1 MKRFALLLV
10 IFAFAGLAVIAQSSR
25 TRPRVVPTPTPAP
38 TPIVVDGYEDDVDDE
53 PVVSD
58 PARRRPTLQGDQ
70 RVGNPNASPTPPD
83 GDDEVIRVE
92 TNLVTLPVSVFDR
105 SGRFVGGLEQRD
117 FQIFENGKRQ
127 EIGFFQSVEQPFT
140 VILMIDVSPSTA
152 FQIGD
157 IQNAAITFTEQL
169 RQNDRVMVVAFDQ
182 RARVLTRPTNNR
194 AEIARAIRQAEVGN
208 GTSIY
213 SAVDQMLNREFK
225 MIEGRKAIVVFSDG
239 VDTTSGRR
247 STFES
252 TLRDAEETDV
262 LIYSI
267 RYNTQRDYG
276 RNGGG
281 GVYNPQPRRRGG
293 GGWGDILGAI
303 ITGGSVNIG
312 GGGNTG
318 AAGTSPEEYARGRQ
332 YLETLSRNSG
342 GRSFEA
348 DSLRDLDSAYSGIA
362 EELRRQYSVGFYPD
376 TAGQAGE
383 RRQLRVRV
391 MRPNLVVRAR
401 NSYIVGSGDRSYAG
415 N

>member
-1 MKRFALLLV
+1 MRRSVLLL
-10 IFAFAGLAVIAQSSR
+10 ICLTALSLSAFAQSNRS
-25 TRPRVVPTPTPAP
+25 RPRVVPTPTPAP
-38 TPIVVDGYEDDVDDE
+38 TPIVVDGYEDDADYE

-58 PARRRPTLQGDQ
+58 PSRRRPTLQGDQ
-70 RVGNPNASPTPPD
+70 RAPSPNASPTPPD
-83 GDDEVIRVE
+83 GDDEVIRIE

-105 SGRFVGGLEQRD
+105 SGRFVGGLTQRD

-152 FQIGD
+152 FQIGE

-169 RQNDRVMVVAFDQ
+169 RPVDRVMVVAFDQ

-194 AEIARAIRQAEVGN
+194 AEIARAIRQAEIGN
-208 GTSIY
+208 GTSLY

-225 MIEGRKAIVVFSDG
+225 MIEGRKAIVLFSDG

-247 STFES
+247 GTFEG

-267 RYNTQRDYG
+267 RYNTLRDYG
-276 RNGGG
+276 VRNGGG
-281 GVYNPQPRRRGG
+281 GVYNPQPRQRR

-312 GGGNTG
+312 GGSTG

-332 YLETLSRNSG
+332 YMETLSRNSG

-348 DSLRDLDSAYSGIA
+348 DSLYDLNSAYSGIA

-401 NSYIVGSGDRSYAG
+401 NSYIVGSGDGALAG